1 MTTRKRKTA
10 KPAGRAAARAASAHA
25 TNTNE
30 SSITLQQIIIN
41 PIGGLVRVEIS
52 FSPVRAQYQIF
63 LYDQNG
69 QNPEKVGEG
78 LNFDAVPDFYIIQI
92 LPHALKG
99 RVLFWQASM
108 AGPDQVYAMRV
119 NVTQDGNEC
128 GNSPF
133 IKQGPLE
140 AAKHDFDMAQFA

>member
-1 MTTRKRKTA
+1 MTL
-10 KPAGRAAARAASAHA
+10 P
-25 TNTNE
+25 
-30 SSITLQQIIIN
+30 QIIIN
-41 PIGGLVRVEIS
+41 PTGGMVRVEIS
-52 FSPVRAQYQIF
+52 FSPVRAKYEIF

-92 LPHALKG
+92 LPHALRG

-108 AGPDQVYAMRV
+108 AGTDQVYAMRM
-119 NVTQDGNEC
+119 NVTQEGAEC

-140 AAKHDFDMAQFA
+140 AAKHDFDMAQFANA

>member
-1 MTTRKRKTA
+1 M
-10 KPAGRAAARAASAHA
+10 
-25 TNTNE
+25 
-30 SSITLQQIIIN
+30 TLQQIIIN
-41 PIGGLVRVEIS
+41 PTGGPVRVEIS
-52 FSPVRAQYQIF
+52 FSPVRAKYEIS

-69 QNPEKVGEG
+69 QNPETVGEG
-78 LNFDAVPDFYIIQI
+78 LNFDEVPDYYIIQG

-108 AGPDQVYAMRV
+108 TGTDPVYAMRV

-133 IKQGPLE
+133 IKQGPLQ